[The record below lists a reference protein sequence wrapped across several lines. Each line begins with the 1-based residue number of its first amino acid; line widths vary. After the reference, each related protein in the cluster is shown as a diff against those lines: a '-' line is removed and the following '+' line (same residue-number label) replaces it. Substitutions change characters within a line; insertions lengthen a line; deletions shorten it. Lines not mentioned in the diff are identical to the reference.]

1 MQGQT
6 GPSFNVCLGGRGE
19 ATQGYV
25 SRCGGA
31 GRVLE
36 HNEIMDMDGHSWSRP
51 FYPSL
56 CARCET
62 QHFLQQRTQAL
73 SSVYL
78 CIEFCTYPLLPRCG
92 SGSSLL
98 RSFVSDPPEVS
109 SPTADT
115 AAQVTLGMTNL
126 WLSSTLLGGVKA

>member
-36 HNEIMDMDGHSWSRP
+36 HNEIMDMEVTLGVVPFTHPYVLGVKLSTSVSRGCRL
-51 FYPSL
+51 YPA
-56 CARCET
+56 CTC
-62 QHFLQQRTQAL
+62 AL
-73 SSVYL
+73 SSARIL
-78 CIEFCTYPLLPRCG
+78 CSPG
-92 SGSSLL
+92 SLL

-126 WLSSTLLGGVKA
+126 WLSSTLHGGVRA